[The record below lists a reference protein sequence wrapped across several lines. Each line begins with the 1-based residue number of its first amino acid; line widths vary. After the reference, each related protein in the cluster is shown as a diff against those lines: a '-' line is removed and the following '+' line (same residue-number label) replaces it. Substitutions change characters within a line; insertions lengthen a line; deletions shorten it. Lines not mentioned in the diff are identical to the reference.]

1 MTGFSLDEDLPAEA
15 EGAGAPRLRVWEPP
29 GVAVVLGRGNDDA
42 REVRG
47 EACKADE
54 VPVLRRLGGGGAVV
68 LAPGC
73 LVASW
78 ARPVAR
84 PLAVGEHL
92 RDAVGLLA
100 RVLGATTG
108 LVLAARGTGDLCLGD
123 RKVAGSSAF
132 ARRGVF
138 LYQASV
144 LVDVDLAWMDRY
156 LKHPSAEPAYRAG
169 RPHEAFVTTL
179 ARGGWGGGVWGLLT
193 PLSRGLQDELERER

>member
-1 MTGFSLDEDLPAEA
+1 MSGFPLDEDLPGLA
-15 EGAGAPRLRVWEPP
+15 EGSGRPHLRLWEPP
-29 GVAVVLGRGNDDA
+29 GVAVVLGRGNDEA

-47 EACKADE
+47 PPCRADG

-92 RDAVGLLA
+92 RDAVALLA
-100 RVLGATTG
+100 RALAAVTG
-108 LVLAARGTGDLCLGD
+108 LALAARGTGDLCLGD
-123 RKVAGSSAF
+123 RKAVGSSAF

-138 LYQASV
+138 LYQGSV
-144 LVDVDLAWMDRY
+144 LVDLDLGLVSRY
-156 LKHPSAEPAYRAG
+156 LEHPSAEPAYRAG
-169 RPHEAFVTTL
+169 RAHEAFLTTL
-179 ARGGWGGGVWGLLT
+179 ARAGWGGGVGGLLA
-193 PLSRGLQDELERER
+193 PLKRALGDELEGGR